1 MKCAAH
7 CRVFAAPQESISA
20 AISRGALEMPASYA
34 LSKLRHIDVDPKERL
49 MIVVRMSAFVAA
61 LLITAFLLRVLAYTG
76 GC

>member
-1 MKCAAH
+1 
-7 CRVFAAPQESISA
+7 
-20 AISRGALEMPASYA
+20 
-34 LSKLRHIDVDPKERL
+34 